1 MKTFKELRGMM
12 VANAAGNG
20 GGFGAGSDS
29 KGPTAGYD
37 LPFGGMIKRWY
48 TAAKATSKRKKNERN

>member
-1 MKTFKELRGMM
+1 MKTFRGFINEMM
-12 VANAAGNG
+12 VANAAGSG
-20 GGFGAGSDS
+20 GGFGADSDA

-48 TAAKATSKRKKNERN
+48 KAAKATQKRTKK

>member
-1 MKTFKELRGMM
+1 MFCFLGRVGGT
-12 VANAAGNG
+12 G
-20 GGFGAGSDS
+20 GGFGANSDA

-48 TAAKATSKRKKNERN
+48 TAAKATQKRKRK

>member
-1 MKTFKELRGMM
+1 MKTFKELKEMM

-37 LPFGGMIKRWY
+37 LPFQGMIKRWY
-48 TAAKATSKRKKNERN
+48 KAAKATSKRKEK

>member
-1 MKTFKELRGMM
+1 MKTFRSFINEMM
-12 VANAAGNG
+12 VANAAGSG
-20 GGFGAGSDS
+20 GGFGANSDS

-48 TAAKATSKRKKNERN
+48 KAAKATQKRTRK